1 MASEGAEQLS
11 VERLIEVTVED
22 FERTIDSWMLFFLA
36 AYSQIDPQKLAHEL
50 LQTRGSRLL
59 DKRVKLS
66 NEEAKKRDYLEGV
79 VEGAK
84 DYAKWLGER
93 DYQPLKRDLVVSMCT
108 AFENFLKTIA
118 VAAYFA
124 KSEKQL
130 ARLVYVP
137 DIEFRDAHKKVA
149 KGWDRFQDGRIKVF
163 LEEFVIGNNV
173 LASNY
178 AQLKRINCS
187 AHDEV
192 WRDAFRLRNA
202 IVHSRGRPIEQLVFG
217 DEIFQPTEEA
227 IISEY
232 TLRSIAKC
240 FRVVS
245 DAFKLSLDDL

>member
-22 FERTIDSWMLFFLA
+22 FERSLDSWMLFFLA
-36 AYSQIDPQKLAHEL
+36 AYSQIDPQKLAYEL

-66 NEEAKKRDYLEGV
+66 NEEAKKRDYLEEV
-79 VEGAK
+79 VGGAK
-84 DYAKWLGER
+84 DYPKWLGER
-93 DYQPLKRDLVVSMCT
+93 DYQPLKRDLAVSMCT

-118 VAAYFA
+118 VAAHFA

-149 KGWDRFQDGRIKVF
+149 KDWDRFQDGRVRVF
-163 LEEFVIGNNV
+163 LEKFVIGNDV
-173 LASNY
+173 LAFNY
-178 AQLKRINCS
+178 VGLKKINCS
-187 AHDEV
+187 AHDEA
-192 WRDAFRLRNA
+192 WSDAFRLRNA
-202 IVHSRGRPIEQLVFG
+202 IVHSRGRPLGQLVIG
-217 DEIFQPTEEA
+217 DQIFQPTEEA
-227 IISEY
+227 IVSEL
-232 TLRSIAKC
+232 TLRSIAKG

-245 DAFKLSLDDL
+245 DAFSLSHYL